1 MISSVRPLSVRKQ
14 FRVSDSGS
22 IAIMSALFMS
32 LLLAGAGLAVDA
44 GSLHLEKRTAQSAVD
59 LAAIIAAANL
69 DKPETAARGSIAAN
83 HISEVVDIVVTT
95 GRYTADPAVV
105 PSARF
110 QANATPF
117 NAVEV
122 KLKKKGKQYFSQL
135 FSSNPMFINV
145 VGVAA
150 SSAEATFSLGSRL
163 LGVHDGLPNKLL
175 GGLLGGNVSL
185 SINDYNALASADIKM
200 FDFLNALATETHVTA
215 GSYTDVLNS
224 SADVGDVLSAIATV
238 AGHNGDAQAAA
249 AATLLKS
256 HSNAGS
262 LAIPLNKLV
271 NLGTAGAV
279 TLGQSSPGLNAA
291 IAALDM
297 INGAA
302 NVANGNKQ
310 VSIDLAGTVPGLLS
324 LKLDVAI
331 GEPAQQSP
339 WVKVG
344 QTGATLNSAA
354 SRIRLVA
361 QVGGTGLLAGLSL
374 KLPILINLAP
384 SQARLSNIGC
394 GGGDITNSS
403 VTVATT
409 AGLAETWIGEV
420 GNPAFGDLSLTP
432 VVADAAIANKTLLGL
447 SVLKITGK
455 SHIAI
460 GSTYETPLTFDY
472 ADIQQLKIK
481 STSSTDLGGSLVQ
494 SLLGG
499 LQLTVS
505 AVGLNL
511 LTVKTDL
518 LSSLSAV
525 APPIDDVLHTI
536 LTSLGVHLGEADV
549 VVHGVRCDGAVLV
562 N

>member
-1 MISSVRPLSVRKQ
+1 MTSPAWLLSVRWQ
-14 FRVSDSGS
+14 FRSSDSGS
-22 IAIMSALFMS
+22 ITIMFALFMS
-32 LLLAGAGLAVDA
+32 LTLAAAGLAIDT
-44 GSLHLEKRTAQSAVD
+44 GSLRLEKRAAQSAVD
-59 LAAIIAAANL
+59 LAAIMAAANL
-69 DKPETAARGSIAAN
+69 DKPDTAARGSVDAN
-83 HISEVVDIVVTT
+83 HISEIVSIVVTT
-95 GRYTADPAVV
+95 GRYTADPALA
-105 PSARF
+105 PEARF
-110 QANATPF
+110 QANATPA
-117 NAVEV
+117 NAVQV
-122 KLKKKGKQYFSQL
+122 RLKKKGKQYFSQL
-135 FSSNPMFINV
+135 FSQTPTYIDV

-163 LGVHDGLPNKLL
+163 VGVHDGLPNKLL

-185 SINDYNALASADIKM
+185 SINDYNALANADIKM
-200 FDFLNALATETHVTA
+200 FDFMNALATETHVTA
-215 GSYTDVLNS
+215 GTYTDVLNS

-238 AGHNGDAQAAA
+238 ASNNGNAQAAA

-256 HSNAGS
+256 QSQAGS
-262 LAIPLNKLV
+262 LSIPLTKLV

-310 VSIDLAGTVPGLLS
+310 VSIDLAATVPGLLS

-344 QTGATLNSAA
+344 QTGATLNTAA

-361 QVGGTGLLAGLSL
+361 QVGGSGLLAGLSL
-374 KLPILINLAP
+374 KLPILLNLAP

-394 GGGDITNSS
+394 GGGDINNSS

-409 AGLAETWIGEV
+409 AGLAEAWIGEV
-420 GNPAFGDLSLTP
+420 GNPAFGTLTATP
-432 VVADAAIANKTLLGL
+432 TVADAAIANKTLLGL
-447 SVLKITGK
+447 SVIKITGNA
-455 SHIAI
+455 HILI
-460 GSTYETPLTFDY
+460 GSAHETPLTFDY
-472 ADIQQLKIK
+472 DDIQQLKIK
-481 STSSTDLGGSLVQ
+481 STSSTDLGGTLVQ

-505 AVGLNL
+505 ALGLNL
-511 LTVKTDL
+511 
-518 LSSLSAV
+518 
-525 APPIDDVLHTI
+525 
-536 LTSLGVHLGEADV
+536 VHLGEADV